1 MEIQTRPI
9 DAAAGHIVV
18 HNIGDETGKKVIK
31 KGWTLTDEH
40 IETLRDMEIAQL
52 DVAVLDQ
59 GDVHEDDAAVR
70 LAEAL
75 QTSAFE
81 TTRPVGGRVNIH
93 TKERGVVY
101 IDVERLNTLNSLPGV
116 TLGTVTPYS
125 VVRPEKGE
133 SQIATLK
140 IIPYAVPGETL
151 AHAIELAENRPGIL
165 ELRPLPAQ
173 RVALLITAEPA
184 AFDKVRKQ
192 FETVTR
198 DRVERLGSTLETVE
212 LVEMDETA
220 VADTARQ
227 LLDTHDMLI
236 VAGQTSIMDEE
247 DVTPRGLRHAG
258 AEVAL
263 HGAPVEPG
271 NLLALAYTPEKP
283 IMCAPGCARSP
294 SHNVIDMVLPRLL
307 AGERLDRKD
316 IATLGA
322 GGLLH

>member
-9 DAAAGHIVV
+9 DDVTGHIVV
-18 HNIGDETGKKVIK
+18 HNIVDKSGKKVIK

-40 IETLRDMEIAQL
+40 IKTLRELGIAQL
-52 DVAVLDQ
+52 DVAVLEED
-59 GDVHEDDAAVR
+59 DVHEDDAAVR

-75 QTSAFE
+75 QTPAFE
-81 TTRPVGGRVNIH
+81 TTRPVGGRVNFH

-101 IDVERLNTLNSLPGV
+101 VDGERLNRLNSLPGI
-116 TLGTVTPYS
+116 TLGTVEPYS

-133 SQIATLK
+133 SQVATLK
-140 IIPYAVPGETL
+140 IIPYAVPGEML
-151 AHAIELAENRPGIL
+151 EHAVELAAARPGIL

-184 AFDKVRKQ
+184 AFNKVRKQ
-192 FETVTR
+192 FERVTR
-198 DRVERLGSTLETVE
+198 ERVERLGSTLETVE

-220 VADTARQ
+220 VAEAASR

-236 VAGQTSIMDEE
+236 VAGQTSIMDED

-307 AGERLDRKD
+307 TGERLQRED
-316 IATLGA
+316 IAKLGL
-322 GGLLH
+322 GGLLK